1 MKRNLPR
8 LTSLVLAAAVF
19 AAPAAGADTTEATG
33 LPLPRFVS
41 LRANK
46 ANLRIGPGVQYPVE
60 WVYQRAG
67 VPLEVIAEHKN
78 WRKIRDWEGAQGWLH
93 QSMLSSKRAMI
104 VQGTQ
109 RALRQQPA
117 DRSPAAAEVDP
128 GVVGVVLE
136 CRTAEPWCRVE
147 VEGHT
152 GWLRRDEFWGVYD
165 DEVVE

>member
-1 MKRNLPR
+1 MTLPR
-8 LTSLVLAAAVF
+8 LPRLAAALL
-19 AAPAAGADTTEATG
+19 AALLAAGTAAAEANEATG

-60 WVYQRAG
+60 WVYQRSG

-104 VQGTQ
+104 IQGTQ
-109 RALRQQPA
+109 RVLRQEPGE
-117 DRSPAAAEVDP
+117 RAAAVAEVDP
-128 GVVGVVLE
+128 GVVGAVLE
-136 CRTAEPWCRVE
+136 CKPNA
-147 VEGHT
+147 
-152 GWLRRDEFWGVYD
+152 GW
-165 DEVVE
+165 